1 MNLAPEPQPLGVDEL
16 RRKALERIQPMTPF
30 PQPLMESLGLAAAED
45 VYADVALPRFDN
57 AAVDGYA
64 VRHRDVAGATP
75 DAPVALPMVGELG
88 AGQSRMLA
96 LAPVTAARITAG
108 APIPTGADT
117 VVPAEWTDRG
127 GTQVMVRR
135 APGQGGNV
143 RPAGANIAAGDLVLR
158 TGTTLGV
165 RELAVLASV
174 GRASVVTRPRP
185 RVVVIATG
193 SELRE
198 PGQPLAHDSVYDAN
212 SYLVAATV
220 RATGAV
226 AFRAGVVADDAQ
238 LFRTTLDDQLVRADI
253 VVTTGGTS
261 SYDVVRSELTSRG
274 IWFGEVSLP
283 GVDRAAGH
291 GFGLVGDSSASPDDQ
306 QVPIF
311 ALPGDPAVV
320 AASLEA
326 FVLPALDKMMGRTP
340 VVGTDL

>member
-1 MNLAPEPQPLGVDEL
+1 MTLAPEPQPLSVGEL
-16 RRKALERIQPMTPF
+16 RRKALERIAPMAAF
-30 PQPLMESLGLAAAED
+30 PQPLMDSLGLAAAED
-45 VYADVALPRFDN
+45 VRADVDLPRFDN
-57 AAVDGYA
+57 ASVDGYA
-64 VRHRDVAGATP
+64 VRHQDVV
-75 DAPVALPMVGELG
+75 DVPVALPVVGEIG
-88 AGQSRMLA
+88 AGQSRMIA
-96 LAPVTAARITAG
+96 LAPKTAARITAG

-117 VVPAEWTDRG
+117 VVPVAWTDRG
-127 GTQVMVRR
+127 AGQVRVERTPEEHANVRR
-135 APGQGGNV
+135 AGS
-143 RPAGANIAAGDLVLR
+143 NIARGDLVVE

-220 RATGAV
+220 RSTGAV
-226 AFRAGVVADDAQ
+226 AFRAGVVPDDAH
-238 LFRTTLDDQLVRADI
+238 LFRRMLDDQLVRADI

-261 SYDVVRSELTSRG
+261 SYDVVRSELSGRG
-274 IWFGEVSLP
+274 IWFGDVDVP
-283 GVDRAAGH
+283 GVDRAVAQ
-291 GFGLVGDSSASPDDQ
+291 GFGLVGDSNTANDEHL
-306 QVPIF
+306 VPIF
-311 ALPGDPAVV
+311 ALPGDPALV

-340 VVGTDL
+340 ADGSGL